1 MKLKGGKMSQPE
13 HMEKRKVAELADQR
27 THTMHTAERHALGEQ
42 AQLHAPREA
51 HAEWSPPPDRID
63 PIGLLIDSSEGRSE
77 ELIEIRYG
85 RMLAS
90 PFAFY
95 RGSAAIMAYD
105 LSHTPNSGI
114 NLQICGDCHLL
125 NFGGFATPERNV
137 IFDIN
142 DFDETSIGPWEWDLK
157 RLAASF
163 VIAGR
168 SNDFAAEDSRKAAWL
183 AVEFY
188 RTNMAR
194 LGKKPVLDAW
204 YEAMNLDELLDRS
217 PDKKRARFYRKKLAK
232 AAKKSAH
239 EKAFAKL
246 AHKAGSPAKI
256 VDHPPLI
263 FHHTDSHDHTFR
275 EAVEIGFAHY
285 KESLSPELGLLLDR
299 YKIEDVA
306 LKVVGVGSVGTVCG
320 ILLLMSAGEPL
331 FLQFKE
337 AGQSVVE
344 PYAGASPY
352 THPGKRVV
360 VGQRLMQSATDM
372 FLGWTDDEV
381 NHRPVYV
388 RQLSDAKI
396 KPVVSVMKPSN
407 LFSYADICGQ
417 ALATAHSRSG
427 DAILLSG
434 YMGESATFADAIAD
448 FAVAY
453 AEQNERDYQA
463 MVTADLSGRIQAHR
477 EE

>member
-1 MKLKGGKMSQPE
+1 MAYAGLAERVEEPQ
-13 HMEKRKVAELADQR
+13 KRKVATLADQR
-27 THTMHTAERHALGEQ
+27 THTLSNEERLTIGEQ
-42 AQLHAPREA
+42 ARQQTPPEA
-51 HAEWSPPPDRID
+51 HAEWAPPTDRAD
-63 PIGLLIDSSEGRSE
+63 PVDLLIASSEGRRE
-77 ELIEIRYG
+77 DLIEIRYG

-105 LSHTPNSGI
+105 LFHTPNSGI

-142 DFDETSIGPWEWDLK
+142 DFDESSIGPWEWDVK

-168 SNDFAAEDSRKAAWL
+168 SNGFTAEDCRKPAWL

-194 LGKKPVLDAW
+194 LGQQPVLDSW
-204 YEAMNLDELLDRS
+204 YEAMNLDEILDRN
-217 PDKKRARFYRKKLAK
+217 PDKKRAKFYRKKLAK
-232 AAKKSAH
+232 AAKRSAH
-239 EKAFAKL
+239 EKQFAKL

-263 FHHTDSHDHTFR
+263 FHHTDIHDRAFR
-275 EAVEIGFAHY
+275 EMVELGFGHY

-299 YKIEDVA
+299 YRIEDVA
-306 LKVVGVGSVGTVCG
+306 LKVVGGGSVGTICG
-320 ILLLMSAGEPL
+320 ILLMMSAGEPL

-337 AGQSVVE
+337 AGQSVLE

-372 FLGWTDDEV
+372 FLGWSDDEV
-381 NHRPVYV
+381 NQRPIYV

-396 KPVVSVMKPSN
+396 KPVVSEMKPSN

-427 DAILLSG
+427 DAIILSG

-453 AEQNERDYQA
+453 AEQNERDYKA
-463 MVTADLSGRIQAHR
+463 MVAAERDGRIQAHR

>member
-1 MKLKGGKMSQPE
+1 MAYAGLAERVEEPQ
-13 HMEKRKVAELADQR
+13 KRKVATLADQR
-27 THTMHTAERHALGEQ
+27 THTLSNEERLTIGEQ
-42 AQLHAPREA
+42 ARQQTPPEA
-51 HAEWSPPPDRID
+51 HAEWAPPTDRAD
-63 PIGLLIDSSEGRSE
+63 PVDLLIASSEGRRE
-77 ELIEIRYG
+77 DLIEIRYG

-105 LSHTPNSGI
+105 LFHTPNSGI

-142 DFDETSIGPWEWDLK
+142 DFDESSIGPWEWDVK

-168 SNDFAAEDSRKAAWL
+168 SNGFTAEECRKAAWL

-194 LGKKPVLDAW
+194 LGQQPVLDSW
-204 YEAMNLDELLDRS
+204 YEAMNLDEILDRN
-217 PDKKRARFYRKKLAK
+217 PDKKRAKFYRKKLAK
-232 AAKKSAH
+232 AAKRSAH
-239 EKAFAKL
+239 EKQFAKL

-263 FHHTDSHDHTFR
+263 FHHTDIHDRAFR
-275 EAVEIGFAHY
+275 EMVELGFGHY

-299 YKIEDVA
+299 YRIEDVA
-306 LKVVGVGSVGTVCG
+306 LKVVGGGSVGTICG
-320 ILLLMSAGEPL
+320 ILLMMSAGEPL

-337 AGQSVVE
+337 AGQSVLE

-372 FLGWTDDEV
+372 FLGWSDDEV
-381 NHRPVYV
+381 NQRPIYV

-396 KPVVSVMKPSN
+396 KPVVSEMKPSN

-427 DAILLSG
+427 DAIILSG
-434 YMGESATFADAIAD
+434 YMGESATFANAVAD

-453 AEQNERDYQA
+453 AEQNERDYKA
-463 MVTADLSGRIQAHR
+463 MVAAERDGRIQAHR

>member
-1 MKLKGGKMSQPE
+1 
-13 HMEKRKVAELADQR
+13 MEMRKIAKLADQR
-27 THTMHTAERHALGEQ
+27 THTLSLEERHAIGEQ
-42 AQLHAPREA
+42 ARQQSPLKS
-51 HAEWSPPPDRID
+51 HAEWLPPPDRID
-63 PIGLLIDSSEGRSE
+63 PIGLLIDSSEGRNE
-77 ELIEIRYG
+77 DLISIRHG

-90 PFAFY
+90 SFAFF

-142 DFDETSIGPWEWDLK
+142 DFDETAIGPWEWDVK
-157 RLAASF
+157 RLATSF
-163 VIAGR
+163 VIAGQ
-168 SNDFAAEDSRKAAWL
+168 SNGFSAEDSYQAAWL

-194 LGKKPVLDAW
+194 LGKKPVLEAW

-232 AAKKSAH
+232 AAKRSAH

-246 AHKAGSPAKI
+246 AHEEGQPARI

-263 FHHTDSHDHTFR
+263 FHHTDIRDQSFR
-275 EAVEIGFAHY
+275 EAVEIGYGHY

-299 YKIEDVA
+299 YRIEDVA
-306 LKVVGVGSVGTVCG
+306 LKVVGVGSVGTICG

-344 PYAGASPY
+344 QFAGASPY

-360 VGQRLMQSATDM
+360 IGQRLMQSATDM
-372 FLGWTDDEV
+372 FLGWSYDEV
-381 NHRPVYV
+381 NQRPVYI

-396 KPVVSVMKPSN
+396 KPVISVMKPSN

-427 DAILLSG
+427 DAIILSG
-434 YMGESATFADAIAD
+434 YMGESSTFADAIAD
-448 FAVAY
+448 FAVTY
-453 AEQNERDYQA
+453 AEQNERDYEA
-463 MVTADLSGRIQAHR
+463 MVAAERDGRIQAER

>member
-1 MKLKGGKMSQPE
+1 
-13 HMEKRKVAELADQR
+13 MEKRKIARLADQR
-27 THTMHTAERHALGEQ
+27 THTLSLEDRRAIGEQ
-42 AQLHAPREA
+42 ARQQAPLESHAD
-51 HAEWSPPPDRID
+51 WSPSPDRID
-63 PIGLLIDSSEGRSE
+63 PIGLLIESSEGRNE
-77 ELIEIRYG
+77 ELIDIRYG
-85 RMLAS
+85 RMLES
-90 PFAFY
+90 SFAFY

-142 DFDETSIGPWEWDLK
+142 DFDETAIGPWEWDVK

-163 VIAGR
+163 VIAGQ
-168 SNDFAAEDSRKAAWL
+168 SNGFSAEDCYKAAWL

-194 LGKKPVLDAW
+194 LGKKPVLEAW

-232 AAKKSAH
+232 AAKRSAH

-246 AHKAGSPAKI
+246 AHKEGQPARI

-263 FHHTDSHDHTFR
+263 FHHTDIRDQAFR
-275 EAVEIGFAHY
+275 EMVEKGYTHY

-299 YKIEDVA
+299 YQIEDVA

-344 PYAGASPY
+344 PYIGASPY
-352 THPGKRVV
+352 SHPGKSVV

-372 FLGWTDDEV
+372 FLGWTYDEV
-381 NHRPVYV
+381 NQRPVYI

-396 KPVVSVMKPSN
+396 KPVISVMKPSN

-427 DAILLSG
+427 DAIILSG
-434 YMGESATFADAIAD
+434 YMGESSTFADAIAD

-453 AEQNERDYQA
+453 AKQNKRDYEA
-463 MVTADLSGRIQAHR
+463 MVTAERDGRIQAER

>member
-1 MKLKGGKMSQPE
+1 
-13 HMEKRKVAELADQR
+13 MEMRKIAKLADQR
-27 THTMHTAERHALGEQ
+27 THTLSLEERHAIGEQ
-42 AQLHAPREA
+42 ARQQSPLKS
-51 HAEWSPPPDRID
+51 HAEWLPPPDRID
-63 PIGLLIDSSEGRSE
+63 PIGLLIDSSEGRNE
-77 ELIEIRYG
+77 DLISIRHG

-90 PFAFY
+90 SFAFF

-142 DFDETSIGPWEWDLK
+142 DFDETAIGPWEWDVK
-157 RLAASF
+157 RLATSF
-163 VIAGR
+163 VIAGQ
-168 SNDFAAEDSRKAAWL
+168 SNGFSAEDSYQAAWL

-194 LGKKPVLDAW
+194 LGKKPVLEAW

-232 AAKKSAH
+232 AAKRSAH

-246 AHKAGSPAKI
+246 AHEEGQPARI

-263 FHHTDSHDHTFR
+263 FHHTDIRDQAFR
-275 EAVEIGFAHY
+275 EAVEIGYGHY

-299 YKIEDVA
+299 YRIEDVA
-306 LKVVGVGSVGTVCG
+306 LKVVGVGSVGTICG

-344 PYAGASPY
+344 QFAGASPY

-360 VGQRLMQSATDM
+360 IGQRLMQSATDM
-372 FLGWTDDEV
+372 FLGWSYDEV
-381 NHRPVYV
+381 NQRPVYI

-396 KPVVSVMKPSN
+396 KPVISVMKPSN

-427 DAILLSG
+427 DAIILSG
-434 YMGESATFADAIAD
+434 YMGESSTFADAIAD
-448 FAVAY
+448 FAVTY
-453 AEQNERDYQA
+453 AEQNERDYEA
-463 MVTADLSGRIQAHR
+463 MVAAERDGRIQAER